1 MKRNTSLMPSILWS
15 RLLHELFPLLEYRH
29 GEGNTLTLTWRHSLL
44 SEAAK
49 RRYLKDQEI
58 QRDVYTHLANYF
70 GGKFSRQEDS
80 ESGEDYNSSQDLSG
94 ACKCTYLLYHL
105 LYIHLLC
112 SNTTCWS
119 TNLLQVCV
127 VKLLVQR

>member
-1 MKRNTSLMPSILWS
+1 M
-15 RLLHELFPLLEYRH
+15 
-29 GEGNTLTLTWRHSLL
+29 

-70 GGKFSRQEDS
+70 GGKFSQQEEN

-94 ACKCTYLLYHL
+94 VCTSTYLLYHL
-105 LYIHLLC
+105 QEGFTGSGSISVFPPL
-112 SNTTCWS
+112 
-119 TNLLQVCV
+119 
-127 VKLLVQR
+127 R